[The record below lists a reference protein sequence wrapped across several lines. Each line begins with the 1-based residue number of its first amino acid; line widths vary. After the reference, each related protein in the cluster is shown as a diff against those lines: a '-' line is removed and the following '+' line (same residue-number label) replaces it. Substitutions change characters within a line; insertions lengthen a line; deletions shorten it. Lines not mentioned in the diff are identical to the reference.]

1 MINLFLIDLL
11 FSAASSFNFHND
23 QVIDRMK
30 HLSTFFMSKQIEFS
44 GMTMV
49 GDFNYTVYND
59 YFQYISGSENFFSR
73 FSKTHSAGR
82 ALDHVR

>member
-11 FSAASSFNFHND
+11 FSAASSFNFYND
-23 QVIDRMK
+23 EVIDRMK
-30 HLSTFFMSKQIEFS
+30 HLSTFFMSEKIEFS

-59 YFQYISGSENFFSR
+59 YFQYIQWF
-73 FSKTHSAGR
+73 
-82 ALDHVR
+82 